1 MDTRDYSLL
10 CDYTQRRIID
20 IAMRW
25 ERSLS
30 VRIQVRKDNNKL
42 VFLCPDP
49 NVHGA
54 AYAAVAE
61 PVIVTHVQ
69 DALF

>member
-1 MDTRDYSLL
+1 
-10 CDYTQRRIID
+10 
-20 IAMRW
+20 MRW

-30 VRIQVRKDNNKL
+30 VRIQVRKDNSKL